1 MLKRGNWSTED
12 LVRLKCSFGCRPLSQ
27 LARELRRTEEAV
39 EQRARQLLGG
49 RRRAGKLSAR
59 DEARLRHMVGVAEL
73 ATMGLVLARHD
84 KEVLKVLRA
93 WARTERRGRFQPWE
107 IRYLKERYASRPD
120 WALSLVLGRE
130 ASVIRRRAG
139 ELCLGKNRKVESVP
153 LPSLE
158 KIVVIQ
164 PQAPV
169 RMPRWT
175 DEETEALTLHYSDRP
190 NLEIA
195 QLLGRSIKSVIAK
208 ANELGLRKNHA
219 RLRDMGRENVRIRHK
234 RLAKRS

>member
-12 LVRLKCSFGCRPLSQ
+12 LAKLKVCFGCCPLSQ

-39 EQRARQLLGG
+39 EQRAKQLLSG
-49 RRRAGKLSAR
+49 RRRAGRLSAR

-73 ATMGLVLARHD
+73 GTMALVLARQE

-93 WARTERRGRFQPWE
+93 WARTHRRGRFQPWE
-107 IRYLKERYASRPD
+107 IRYLKERFASRPD
-120 WALSLVLGRE
+120 WAVSLVLGRE
-130 ASVIRRRAG
+130 TSVIRRRAH

-153 LPSLE
+153 LPALE
-158 KIVVIQ
+158 KILVIQ

-175 DEETEALTLHYSDRP
+175 DEETEALTFHYSHRP

-219 RLRDMGRENVRIRHK
+219 RLQDMGRENVRIRYK
-234 RLAKRS
+234 YSGKRS